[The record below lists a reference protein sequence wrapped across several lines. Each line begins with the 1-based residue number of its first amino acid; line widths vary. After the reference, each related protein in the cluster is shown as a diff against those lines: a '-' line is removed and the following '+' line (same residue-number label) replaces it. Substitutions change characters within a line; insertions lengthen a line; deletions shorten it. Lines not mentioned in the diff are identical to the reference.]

1 MGGLPQAGG
10 TTNLLSC
17 ISLSL
22 VVQGN
27 RDADRWQI
35 RYERSLFIP
44 SIVSLGNKSRA
55 ESEHRRSTVEGLRR
69 GKA

>member
-1 MGGLPQAGG
+1 MGWLPQAGV
-10 TTNLLSC
+10 TINLLWC
-17 ISLSL
+17 ISVSL

-35 RYERSLFIP
+35 RYEKSLFIP
-44 SIVSLGNKSRA
+44 SIVSLGNKSPA
-55 ESEHRRSTVEGLRR
+55 ESEHRRTTVKSLRR